1 MSASAPYVTGM
12 SETNDGKFKFHID
25 VAGNEKYF
33 LVDKVYEVENS
44 GTNIY
49 EGYLYSGKEKISKDR
64 FIFEFS
70 TVSKK
75 LHLNQAIKDLGMIC
89 QEAKIAPEK
98 YQILRVYNDGKPVS
112 AVAVIMSQSNYADYV
127 KQATENFEKKLGSSD
142 SNANEFFSKR
152 ASVNATGSLFLT
164 LSVGARSSISYLPGN
179 RHG

>member
-1 MSASAPYVTGM
+1 MSANAPYVTDM
-12 SETNDGKFKFHID
+12 SETNDGKFKFYID
-25 VAGNEKYF
+25 VAGSEKYF
-33 LVDKVYEVENS
+33 LVDKVHEVENR

-64 FIFEFS
+64 FTFELS

-98 YQILRVYNDGKPVS
+98 YQILRVYNGGEQVN
-112 AVAVIMSQSNYADYV
+112 AVVVIMSQSNYADYV
-127 KQATENFEKKLGSSD
+127 KRATENFEKKLGRSD

-164 LSVGARSSISYLPGN
+164 LSTGVHAANGVNYTKGR
-179 RHG
+179 